1 MKKVESYQKKPVNI
15 QAIQF
20 DENNGQYIEDWINSQ
35 SEGAASFHISA
46 ASTIGSE
53 FVTRL
58 IFITTLGGEMR
69 ADIGDFIIRGIK
81 GEFYP
86 CKPGI
91 FESWYIEIAEQES
104 PISQ

>member
-1 MKKVESYQKKPVNI
+1 MKKVKSYKKKPLTI

-86 CKPGI
+86 CKPHI
-91 FESWYIEIAEQES
+91 FQASYTKLF
-104 PISQ
+104 